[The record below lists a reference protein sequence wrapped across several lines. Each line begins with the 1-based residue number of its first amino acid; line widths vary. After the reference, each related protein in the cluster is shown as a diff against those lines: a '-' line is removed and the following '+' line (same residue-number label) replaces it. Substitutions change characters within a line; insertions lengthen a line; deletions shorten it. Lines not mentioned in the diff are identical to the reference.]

1 MRKRRPIKEHGR
13 SKKMRNSLNT
23 FKNMAKEAGALFQ
36 SLQVLVYSFS
46 TSIFGE
52 EVHNYIYI
60 YILMYE
66 FLNSYS
72 QSKTFMHSRTY

>member
-1 MRKRRPIKEHGR
+1 
-13 SKKMRNSLNT
+13 MRNSLNT

-36 SLQVLVYSFS
+36 SLQVLVYSF
-46 TSIFGE
+46 FYFYFWGRG
-52 EVHNYIYI
+52 IYI